1 MKTLRLVL
9 YCCLF
14 FAVGE
19 SLIRIDMAFDLLD
32 NAPKIIDIKI
42 EESSLINKINGGSF
56 VKDSSQIRIL
66 VLGDSYI
73 YGGGIDPANKFSKKL
88 SMLLKNNDFSE
99 NEILVLDV
107 SRPSNNTLDNYN
119 AFLYY
124 QKRFEPQFV
133 FWAYNFNDVLGPM
146 ELDKKVSHETKEKK
160 SPPKRVSK
168 KRVGL
173 KSIVKQL
180 YSFSELTR
188 YLSAKVQKELKIKG
202 IIPPGGDFHYLTKE
216 AYLQTSKKWKN
227 TQKALS

>member
-146 ELDKKVSHETKEKK
+146 ELNKKVSYQE
-160 SPPKRVSK
+160 
-168 KRVGL
+168 
-173 KSIVKQL
+173 
-180 YSFSELTR
+180 
-188 YLSAKVQKELKIKG
+188 
-202 IIPPGGDFHYLTKE
+202 
-216 AYLQTSKKWKN
+216 
-227 TQKALS
+227 